1 MVNDKVSFFISPI
14 EIVSISWKIKKKA
27 TKQMKSNRCIYTEK
41 SSFNPYKRNY
51 ALNHASAMLR
61 FLDERKKPILIQSSS
76 CSFFSLALCANTK
89 PDVCV
94 NERKPKSN
102 LKSITELIALKNRT
116 GYLTWLIHV
125 IVVIH
130 LKQTLND
137 EKPNWL
143 MIGNYVDFKRHPIN

>member
-1 MVNDKVSFFISPI
+1 MN
-14 EIVSISWKIKKKA
+14 EKA
-27 TKQMKSNRCIYTEK
+27 TKQMKLNRSIYTEK

-89 PDVCV
+89 PYINVCV

-137 EKPNWL
+137 EKPN
-143 MIGNYVDFKRHPIN
+143 

>member
-1 MVNDKVSFFISPI
+1 
-14 EIVSISWKIKKKA
+14 
-27 TKQMKSNRCIYTEK
+27 MKSNRCIYTEK

-61 FLDERKKPILIQSSS
+61 FSDERKKPILIQSSS

-89 PDVCV
+89 RYIAVYVCV

-130 LKQTLND
+130 LKHTLND
-137 EKPNWL
+137 EKPN
-143 MIGNYVDFKRHPIN
+143 